1 MSEPAHPATA
11 APGNPTGAPGR
22 KPRVA
27 VLFGGRSSEHAISCV
42 TAGSVLAALD
52 PDKYDVVPIGIARD
66 GRWVLEAADPSRLAI
81 GPSGE
86 LPEVDSDR
94 PVLATLQ
101 DGATGALVVHEPGAG
116 AQQLDRV
123 DVVFPVLHGPW
134 GEDGTVQG
142 LMEMGDVR
150 YVGSGVLSSA
160 VGMDKHFMKVVL
172 ESVGLPVL
180 PYVVVTA
187 QRWREDPDECRDAV
201 GGLGYPVFVKPAR
214 GGSSIGISKVSSREE
229 LGAAILAAAEHDPKV
244 LVEPWAGDGARE
256 IECGVLDS
264 FDHEPPRASPA
275 AEITVQGDHDFYD
288 FEAKYLGDAARI
300 QLPADLDPDVAD
312 EIGRLAVAAFE
323 ALECEGLAR
332 VDFFLLADGSL
343 SINELNTM
351 PGFTPSSMFPRM
363 WMETGMSYAELVD
376 HLVQLALRRPT
387 GLR

>member
-1 MSEPAHPATA
+1 MDEHTSPE
-11 APGNPTGAPGR
+11 PGR

-27 VLFGGRSSEHAISCV
+27 VLFGGRSSEHAISCI

-52 PDKYDVVPIGIARD
+52 PDKYDVIPIGIARD
-66 GRWVLEAADPSRLAI
+66 GRWVLERGDAARLAI
-81 GPSGE
+81 GAAGE
-86 LPEVDSDR
+86 LPEVDPER
-94 PVLATLQ
+94 PVLSTLQ
-101 DGATGALVVHEPGAG
+101 DGATGALVVHEPGSG
-116 AQQLDRV
+116 ARQLDRV

-142 LMEMGDVR
+142 LMEMTDVR
-150 YVGSGVLSSA
+150 YVGSGVTASA

-180 PYVVVTA
+180 PYAVVTSG
-187 QRWREDPDECRDAV
+187 RWRSDADACREEVAT
-201 GGLGYPVFVKPAR
+201 LGYPVFVKPAR
-214 GGSSIGISKVSSREE
+214 GGSSIGISKVTGRDG
-229 LGAAILAAAEHDPKV
+229 LDAAIEEAQRWDPKV
-244 LVEPWAGDGARE
+244 LVEVWAGDAARE
-256 IECGVLDS
+256 IECGVLDG
-264 FDHEPPRASPA
+264 FGDDPPRASPA

-288 FEAKYLGDAARI
+288 FDAKYLGEAATRI
-300 QLPADLDPDVAD
+300 DLPADLDEEVGD
-312 EIGRLAVAAFE
+312 EVRRLSVAAFE

-332 VDFFLLADGSL
+332 VDFFQRADGSL
-343 SINELNTM
+343 VINEINTM

>member
-1 MSEPAHPATA
+1 MSHPVDPAGPDDST
-11 APGNPTGAPGR
+11 PGR

-52 PDKYDVVPIGIARD
+52 PERYDVVPIGIARD
-66 GRWVLEAADPSRLAI
+66 GRWVLEAGEASRLAI
-81 GPSGE
+81 GPGGE
-86 LPEVDSDR
+86 LPQVDSDR

-101 DGATGALVVHEPGAG
+101 DGATGALVVHEPGTG

-160 VGMDKHFMKVVL
+160 VGMDKHFMKIVL

-187 QRWREDPDECRDAV
+187 QRWRDDPEECREAV
-201 GGLGYPVFVKPAR
+201 AALGFPVFVKPAR
-214 GGSSIGISKVSSREE
+214 GGSSIGISKVSSRAALDE
-229 LGAAILAAAEHDPKV
+229 AILAAQEFDPKV
-244 LVEPWAGDGARE
+244 LVESWAGDGARE
-256 IECGVLDS
+256 IECGVLES
-264 FDHEPPRASPA
+264 FDGEPPRASPA
-275 AEITVQGDHDFYD
+275 AEITVQGHDFYD
-288 FEAKYLGDAARI
+288 FEAKYLGDAATI
-300 QLPADLDPDVAD
+300 ALPADLDEETAEELRRMSVS
-312 EIGRLAVAAFE
+312 AFQ

-332 VDFFLLADGSL
+332 VDFFVLPDGSL
-343 SINELNTM
+343 TINEINTM

-363 WMETGMSYAELVD
+363 WMETGMSYADLVD